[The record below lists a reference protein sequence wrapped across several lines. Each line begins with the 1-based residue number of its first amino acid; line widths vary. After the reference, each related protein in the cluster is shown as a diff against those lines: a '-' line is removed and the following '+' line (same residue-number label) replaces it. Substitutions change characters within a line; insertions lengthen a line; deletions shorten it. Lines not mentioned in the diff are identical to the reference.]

1 MWSGHA
7 PIVKLGEVL
16 MPCPPAAAAAAA
28 AIWCDNCEICCCV
41 EFGVAEVIG
50 EDVFDDEFDSCAP
63 NPFIGDFEALLS
75 GDIWLRLRNSQFLQS
90 ISARFG
96 MSTWS
101 GHAMRVFCCCCCDR
115 NSLSV
120 FCCSRKLV
128 SCERSAWEFR
138 NFKSPGKRLKFN
150 EKWSVKMFKV

>member
-1 MWSGHA
+1 MTYLAHSTPNGLPFIWSGHA
-7 PIVKLGEVL
+7 PIVKLGDVL
-16 MPCPPAAAAAAA
+16 MPCPPA
-28 AIWCDNCEICCCV
+28 ICCDNCESCCCCS

-50 EDVFDDEFDSCAP
+50 EDVFEEEFDSWAP
-63 NPFIGDFEALLS
+63 KPFMGDFEALRI
-75 GDIWLRLRNSQFLQS
+75 GDIWLRLRNSQLLQS

-96 MSTWS
+96 TSTWS
-101 GHAMRVFCCCCCDR
+101 GHAMRVCCCCCCDR

-138 NFKSPGKRLKFN
+138 NFKSPGKIIKI
-150 EKWSVKMFKV
+150 WG